1 MQVKNWMVKKV
12 ISIPPHCSLVDA
24 MTLMRQY
31 SIRHL
36 PVVENKTLLGLIS
49 ESDLRQCMIS
59 SSSFLE
65 EMELDQ
71 IMIKNPVTIGPNES
85 LEEAARLIYRY
96 KIGGLPVVD
105 RGKLVG
111 ILTTPDILAA
121 FIQLMGVLEASS
133 RLDIQLAARPKAF
146 EEASGII
153 QKKGGEIISVG
164 MMGKGTKK
172 TYLFRLK
179 RCPLETII
187 QALEKNGHKVMASEA

>member
-1 MQVKNWMVKKV
+1 MQVKNWMIKKV
-12 ISIPPHCSLVDA
+12 ISIPPDCPLVEA
-24 MTLMRQY
+24 LTLMRQY

-36 PVVENKTLLGLIS
+36 PVVEDKTLLGLIT
-49 ESDLRQCMIS
+49 ESDLRQCMTS
-59 SSSFLE
+59 TSLME
-65 EMELDQ
+65 EMRLDQ
-71 IMIKNPVTIGPNES
+71 IMIKNPVIIGPNES

-111 ILTTPDILAA
+111 ILTTPDILTA

-146 EEASGII
+146 EEASGTI

-164 MMGKGTKK
+164 MMGKGAKK
-172 TYLFRLK
+172 IYLFRLK
-179 RCPLETII
+179 RSPLEPII
-187 QALEKNGHKVMASEA
+187 QALEKNGHRVISSVE

>member
-12 ISIPPHCSLVDA
+12 ISIPPHCPLVDA

-36 PVVENKTLLGLIS
+36 PVVEDKTLLGLIS
-49 ESDLRQCMIS
+49 ESDLRQCLIS
-59 SSSFLE
+59 SSLME
-65 EMELDQ
+65 EMRLDQ
-71 IMIKNPVTIGPNES
+71 IMIKNPVTISPNES

-111 ILTTPDILAA
+111 ILTTPDILTA
-121 FIQLMGVLEASS
+121 FIQLMGVLESSS

-146 EEASGII
+146 EEASGVI

-179 RCPLETII
+179 RVPLEPII
-187 QALEKNGHKVMASEA
+187 QALEKNGHRVIASVE

>member
-1 MQVKNWMVKKV
+1 MVKKV
-12 ISIPPHCSLVDA
+12 VSIPKNCHIVEALSL
-24 MTLMRQY
+24 MKKY

-36 PVVENKTLLGLIS
+36 PVVDNGLLMGLIS
-49 ESDLRQCMIS
+49 ESDLRQVMIPS
-59 SSSFLE
+59 L
-65 EMELDQ
+65 MEDLRVDQ
-71 IMIKNPVTIGPNES
+71 LMIKNPVTISPEES

-96 KIGGLPVVD
+96 KIGGLPVVEK
-105 RGKLVG
+105 GKLVG

-146 EEASGII
+146 EEASGVI

-164 MMGKGTKK
+164 MMGKGPKK

-179 RCPLETII
+179 RCPIEPII
-187 QALEKNGHKVMASEA
+187 QALEKVGHKVISSTE

>member
-12 ISIPPHCSLVDA
+12 ITIPPHCALVEA
-24 MTLMRQY
+24 LTLMKQY

-36 PVVENKTLLGLIS
+36 PVVENKVLLGLIS
-49 ESDLRQCMIS
+49 ESDLRQCLLS
-59 SSSFLE
+59 SSLME
-65 EMELDQ
+65 EMSLNQ
-71 IMIKNPVTIGPNES
+71 IMIKNPITIGSNES
-85 LEEAARLIYRY
+85 MEEAARLIYRY

-133 RLDIQLAARPKAF
+133 TLDIQLAPRPKSF
-146 EEASGII
+146 EEASGLI

-164 MMGKGTKK
+164 MVGKGKKK

-179 RCPLETII
+179 RTPLAPII
-187 QALEKNGHKVMASEA
+187 QALEKDDHKVISSEE

>member
-12 ISIPPHCSLVDA
+12 ITIPPHCSLLEA
-24 MTLMRQY
+24 LTLMKQY

-49 ESDLRQCMIS
+49 ESDLRQCLIS
-59 SSSFLE
+59 SSLME
-65 EMELDQ
+65 EIRLDQ
-71 IMIKNPVTIGPNES
+71 IMIKNPVIIGPNES

-111 ILTTPDILAA
+111 ILTTPDILTA

-133 RLDIQLAARPKAF
+133 RLDIQLAPKVKAF

-164 MMGKGTKK
+164 MMGKGARK
-172 TYLFRLK
+172 TYLFRL
-179 RCPLETII
+179 RRAPLDPII
-187 QALEKNGHKVMASEA
+187 QALEKSGHKVVASVE

>member
-1 MQVKNWMVKKV
+1 MLVRNWMVKKV
-12 ISIPPHCSLVDA
+12 VSIPKNCHIVEALSL
-24 MTLMRQY
+24 MKKY

-36 PVVENKTLLGLIS
+36 PVVDNGLLMGLIS
-49 ESDLRQCMIS
+49 ESDLRQVMIPS
-59 SSSFLE
+59 L
-65 EMELDQ
+65 MEDLRVDQ
-71 IMIKNPVTIGPNES
+71 LMIKNPVTISPEES

-96 KIGGLPVVD
+96 KIGGLPVVEK
-105 RGKLVG
+105 GKLVG

-146 EEASGII
+146 EEASGVI

-164 MMGKGTKK
+164 MMGKGPKK

-179 RCPLETII
+179 RCPIEPII
-187 QALEKNGHKVMASEA
+187 QALEKVGHKVISSME

>member
-1 MQVKNWMVKKV
+1 MQVKNWMVKEV
-12 ISIPPHCSLVDA
+12 ITIPPHCALVEA
-24 MTLMRQY
+24 LTLMKQY

-49 ESDLRQCMIS
+49 ESDLRQCLIS
-59 SSSFLE
+59 SSLMD
-65 EMELDQ
+65 EMRLDQ

-85 LEEAARLIYRY
+85 MEEAARLIYRY
-96 KIGGLPVVD
+96 KIGGLPVVE

-111 ILTTPDILAA
+111 ILTTPDILTA

-133 RLDIQLAARPKAF
+133 RLDIQLAARPKSF
-146 EEASGII
+146 EEASGVI

-164 MMGKGTKK
+164 MMGKGKKK

-179 RCPLETII
+179 RTPLEPII
-187 QALEKNGHKVMASEA
+187 QALEKNGHKVISSVE

>member
-1 MQVKNWMVKKV
+1 MLVKNWMVKKV
-12 ISIPPHCSLVDA
+12 ISIPPHCALVDA
-24 MTLMRQY
+24 MTLMRKY

-36 PVVENKTLLGLIS
+36 PVVEDKTLLGLIS
-49 ESDLRQCMIS
+49 ESDLRQCLIS
-59 SSSFLE
+59 SSLMD
-65 EMELDQ
+65 EMRLDQ

-111 ILTTPDILAA
+111 ILTTPDILTA

-146 EEASGII
+146 EEASGVI

-164 MMGKGTKK
+164 MMGKGIKK

-179 RCPLETII
+179 RVPLEPII
-187 QALEKNGHKVMASEA
+187 QTLEKNGHHVIASVE